1 MLMNKLESIDRAIV
15 LFVNGLHTPLLDEI
29 MWFLS
34 GRFSLIP
41 LYLLLLILLKSQN
54 SWRNTIMI
62 LSGLTLSIL
71 LADQISVHLFKNG
84 FERYRPSHNEE
95 LKHIL
100 HFYEVKPGEYYQGG
114 KYGFVSSHAAN
125 FFALIAFIFPFYKE
139 KKNWI
144 LAGLILVGILV
155 SISRIY
161 LGVHYFSD
169 VLVGATFGIIIGF
182 SIRKILFIICK
193 KSIFP
198 FNENNLTE
206 N

>member
-41 LYLLLLILLKSQN
+41 LYLLLLILLKNQN
-54 SWRNTIMI
+54 SWKNTFII

-95 LKHIL
+95 LKHL
-100 HFYEVKPGEYYQGG
+100 LYFYEVKPGDFYTGG

-125 FFALIAFIFPFYKE
+125 FFALIAFIYPFYKE

-155 SISRIY
+155 AISRIY

-169 VLVGATFGIIIGF
+169 VLIGAALGILVGF
-182 SIRKILFIICK
+182 SIRTLVRVYFKRNAI
-193 KSIFP
+193 S
-198 FNENNLTE
+198 E
-206 N
+206 

>member
-34 GRFSLIP
+34 GRLSLIP
-41 LYLLLLILLKSQN
+41 LYLLLFVLLKFQN
-54 SWRNTIMI
+54 TWKDTLII
-62 LSGLTLSIL
+62 LVGLTFSIL

-95 LKHIL
+95 LKYLL

-125 FFALIAFIFPFYKE
+125 FFAMIAFIFPFYKE
-139 KKNWI
+139 KKKWI
-144 LAGLILVGILV
+144 LAGLILIGILV
-155 SISRIY
+155 AISRIY

-169 VLVGATFGIIIGF
+169 VLVGATLGILVGF
-182 SIRKILFIICK
+182 SIRNLVKVIFK
-193 KSIFP
+193 KNANS
-198 FNENNLTE
+198 N
-206 N
+206 

>member
-1 MLMNKLESIDRAIV
+1 MLMNKLESFDRAIV

-41 LYLLLLILLKSQN
+41 LYLLLLFLLKNQN
-54 SWRNTIMI
+54 SWKNTFII
-62 LSGLTLSIL
+62 LCGLTLSIL

-95 LKHIL
+95 LKQLL
-100 HFYEVKPGEYYQGG
+100 HLYEVKPGEFYTGG

-125 FFALIAFIFPFYKE
+125 FFAMIAFIYPFYKE
-139 KKNWI
+139 KKKWI

-155 SISRIY
+155 AISRIY

-169 VLVGATFGIIIGF
+169 VLIGAALGILVGF
-182 SIRKILFIICK
+182 SIRTLVRVYFKRYAI
-193 KSIFP
+193 S
-198 FNENNLTE
+198 E
-206 N
+206 

>member
-54 SWRNTIMI
+54 SWRNTFII
-62 LSGLTLSIL
+62 LSGLTFSIL

-84 FERYRPSHNEE
+84 FERYRPSHNED
-95 LKHIL
+95 LKHLL

-144 LAGLILVGILV
+144 LAGLILVGILIA
-155 SISRIY
+155 ISRIY

-169 VLVGATFGIIIGF
+169 VLVGAILGILVGF
-182 SIRKILFIICK
+182 SIRSLVKVFFKPNAI
-193 KSIFP
+193 SV
-198 FNENNLTE
+198 
-206 N
+206 

>member
-54 SWRNTIMI
+54 SWRNTFII

-95 LKHIL
+95 LKPLL

-139 KKNWI
+139 IKNWI

-155 SISRIY
+155 AISRIY

-169 VLVGATFGIIIGF
+169 VLVGATLGILVGF
-182 SIRKILFIICK
+182 SIRTLIGVYYKRNAI
-193 KSIFP
+193 S
-198 FNENNLTE
+198 E
-206 N
+206 

>member
-1 MLMNKLESIDRAIV
+1 MNKLESIDRAIV

-34 GRFSLIP
+34 GRLSLLP
-41 LYLLLLILLKSQN
+41 LYLLLLVLLKFQN
-54 SWRNTIMI
+54 TWKNTAII
-62 LSGLTLSIL
+62 LVGLIVSIF

-95 LKHIL
+95 LKHLL

-155 SISRIY
+155 AISRIY

-169 VLVGATFGIIIGF
+169 VLVGAALGILIGF
-182 SIRKILFIICK
+182 SIRNLVKVIFK
-193 KSIFP
+193 KMLIRFK
-198 FNENNLTE
+198 N
-206 N
+206 

>member
-1 MLMNKLESIDRAIV
+1 MNKLESIDRAIV

-41 LYLLLLILLKSQN
+41 LYLLLLILLKRQN
-54 SWRNTIMI
+54 SWRNTFII

-95 LKHIL
+95 LKHLL
-100 HFYEVKPGEYYQGG
+100 HFYEVKPGEFYTGG
-114 KYGFVSSHAAN
+114 KYGFVSSHASN

-139 KKNWI
+139 KKNRI
-144 LAGLILVGILV
+144 LAGLILLGILV
-155 SISRIY
+155 AISRIY

-169 VLVGATFGIIIGF
+169 VLVGATLGILVGF
-182 SIRKILFIICK
+182 SIRKLVKVIFK
-193 KSIFP
+193 KNANSI
-198 FNENNLTE
+198 
-206 N
+206 

>member
-1 MLMNKLESIDRAIV
+1 MNKLESIDRAIV

-34 GRFSLIP
+34 GRLSLLP
-41 LYLLLLILLKSQN
+41 LYLLLLVLLKLQN
-54 SWRNTIMI
+54 TWKNTAII
-62 LSGLTLSIL
+62 LVGLTVAIF
-71 LADQISVHLFKNG
+71 LADQISVHLFKDG

-95 LKHIL
+95 LKHLL

-125 FFALIAFIFPFYKE
+125 FFAMIAFIFPFYKE

-144 LAGLILVGILV
+144 LVGLILIGILV
-155 SISRIY
+155 AISRIY

-169 VLVGATFGIIIGF
+169 VLIGAALGILVGF
-182 SIRKILFIICK
+182 SIRNLVKLIFK
-193 KSIFP
+193 KNTNSI
-198 FNENNLTE
+198 
-206 N
+206 

>member
-34 GRFSLIP
+34 GRFSMIP

-95 LKHIL
+95 LKYLL

-125 FFALIAFIFPFYKE
+125 FFAMIAFIYAFYKE

-155 SISRIY
+155 AISRIY

-169 VLVGATFGIIIGF
+169 VLVGATLGILVGF
-182 SIRKILFIICK
+182 SIRTLIGVYYKRNAI
-193 KSIFP
+193 S
-198 FNENNLTE
+198 E
-206 N
+206 

>member
-1 MLMNKLESIDRAIV
+1 MNWLESFDRQIV
-15 LFVNGLHTPLLDEI
+15 LFVNAWHSPFLDEV

-34 GRFSLIP
+34 GRLSLLP
-41 LYLLLLILLKSQN
+41 LYLLLLMLLKFQN
-54 SWRNTIMI
+54 TWKNTAII
-62 LSGLTLSIL
+62 LVGLIVSIF

-95 LKHIL
+95 LKHLL

-125 FFALIAFIFPFYKE
+125 FFALISFIFPFYKE

-155 SISRIY
+155 AISRIY

-169 VLVGATFGIIIGF
+169 VFVGALLGILIGF
-182 SIRKILFIICK
+182 SIRNLVKVIFK
-193 KSIFP
+193 KNANSI
-198 FNENNLTE
+198 
-206 N
+206 

>member
-54 SWRNTIMI
+54 SWRNTFII

-95 LKHIL
+95 LKYLL

-125 FFALIAFIFPFYKE
+125 FFAMIAFIFPFYKE

-144 LAGLILVGILV
+144 LAGLILIGILV
-155 SISRIY
+155 AISRIY

-169 VLVGATFGIIIGF
+169 VLVGATLGILVGF
-182 SIRKILFIICK
+182 SIRNLVKVIFK
-193 KSIFP
+193 KNANS
-198 FNENNLTE
+198 N
-206 N
+206 

>member
-1 MLMNKLESIDRAIV
+1 MNKLESIDRAIV

-54 SWRNTIMI
+54 SWKNTFII

-95 LKHIL
+95 LKQLL
-100 HFYEVKPGEYYQGG
+100 HFYEVKAGEFYTGG

-125 FFALIAFIFPFYKE
+125 FFAMIAFIYPFYKE
-139 KKNWI
+139 KKKLI

-155 SISRIY
+155 AISRIY

-169 VLVGATFGIIIGF
+169 VLIGAVLGILVGF
-182 SIRKILFIICK
+182 SIRKLIGVYYKRNAI
-193 KSIFP
+193 S
-198 FNENNLTE
+198 E
-206 N
+206 

>member
-15 LFVNGLHTPLLDEI
+15 LFVNGLNTPLLDEI

-54 SWRNTIMI
+54 SWRNTFII

-71 LADQISVHLFKNG
+71 LADQISVHFFKNG

-95 LKHIL
+95 LKYLL

-125 FFALIAFIFPFYKE
+125 FFAMIAFIFPFYKE

-144 LAGLILVGILV
+144 LAGLILIGILV
-155 SISRIY
+155 AISRIY

-169 VLVGATFGIIIGF
+169 VLVGATLGILVGF
-182 SIRKILFIICK
+182 SIRNLVKVIFK
-193 KSIFP
+193 KNANS
-198 FNENNLTE
+198 N
-206 N
+206 

>member
-1 MLMNKLESIDRAIV
+1 MLMNWLESFDRQIV
-15 LFVNGLHTPLLDEI
+15 LFVNGWHSPFLDEV

-34 GRFSLIP
+34 GRLSLLP
-41 LYLLLLILLKSQN
+41 LYILLLVLLKFQN
-54 SWRNTIMI
+54 TWKNTAII
-62 LSGLTLSIL
+62 LVGLIVAIF
-71 LADQISVHLFKNG
+71 LADQISVHLFKNV

-95 LKHIL
+95 LKHLL

-155 SISRIY
+155 AISRIY

-169 VLVGATFGIIIGF
+169 VLVGAALGILIGF
-182 SIRKILFIICK
+182 SIRNLVKVIFK
-193 KSIFP
+193 KMLIRFK
-198 FNENNLTE
+198 N
-206 N
+206 

>member
-1 MLMNKLESIDRAIV
+1 MNKLESIDRAIV

-54 SWRNTIMI
+54 TWKNTAII
-62 LSGLTLSIL
+62 LVGLTFSIL
-71 LADQISVHLFKNG
+71 LADQISVHFFKNG

-95 LKHIL
+95 LKQLL
-100 HFYEVKPGEYYQGG
+100 HFYEVKPGEFYTGG

-125 FFALIAFIFPFYKE
+125 FFALIAFIYPFYKE

-155 SISRIY
+155 AISRIY

-169 VLVGATFGIIIGF
+169 VLIGAALGILVGF
-182 SIRKILFIICK
+182 SIRALISVYFKRNAI
-193 KSIFP
+193 S
-198 FNENNLTE
+198 E
-206 N
+206 

>member
-1 MLMNKLESIDRAIV
+1 MQMNKLESIDRAIV

-34 GRFSLIP
+34 GRLSLLP
-41 LYLLLLILLKSQN
+41 LYLLLLVLLKFQN
-54 SWRNTIMI
+54 TWKNTAII
-62 LSGLTLSIL
+62 LVGLIVSIF

-95 LKHIL
+95 LKHLL

-155 SISRIY
+155 AISRIY

-169 VLVGATFGIIIGF
+169 VLVGAALGILIGF
-182 SIRKILFIICK
+182 SIRNLVKVIFK
-193 KSIFP
+193 KMLIRFK
-198 FNENNLTE
+198 N
-206 N
+206 

>member
-34 GRFSLIP
+34 GRLSLIP
-41 LYLLLLILLKSQN
+41 LYLLLLVLLKLQN
-54 SWRNTIMI
+54 TWKNTAII
-62 LSGLTLSIL
+62 LVGLTVAIFF
-71 LADQISVHLFKNG
+71 ADQISVHLFKDG

-95 LKHIL
+95 LKHLL

-125 FFALIAFIFPFYKE
+125 FFAMIAFIFPFYKE

-144 LAGLILVGILV
+144 LAGLILIGILV
-155 SISRIY
+155 AISRIY

-169 VLVGATFGIIIGF
+169 VLIGAALGILVGF
-182 SIRKILFIICK
+182 SIRNLVKLIFK
-193 KSIFP
+193 KNANSI
-198 FNENNLTE
+198 
-206 N
+206 

>member
-1 MLMNKLESIDRAIV
+1 MQMNKLESIDRAIV

-34 GRFSLIP
+34 GRLSLLP
-41 LYLLLLILLKSQN
+41 LYLLLLVLLKFQN
-54 SWRNTIMI
+54 TWKNTAII
-62 LSGLTLSIL
+62 LVGLIVSIF

-95 LKHIL
+95 LKHLL

-125 FFALIAFIFPFYKE
+125 FFAMIAFIFPFYKE

-155 SISRIY
+155 AISRIY

-169 VLVGATFGIIIGF
+169 VLVGAALGILIGF
-182 SIRKILFIICK
+182 SIRNLVKVIFK
-193 KSIFP
+193 KC
-198 FNENNLTE
+198 
-206 N
+206 

>member
-1 MLMNKLESIDRAIV
+1 MNWLESFDRQIV
-15 LFVNGLHTPLLDEI
+15 LFVNGWHSPFLDEV

-34 GRFSLIP
+34 GRLSLLP
-41 LYLLLLILLKSQN
+41 LYLLLLILLKIQN
-54 SWRNTIMI
+54 SWRNTFII

-95 LKHIL
+95 LKHL
-100 HFYEVKPGEYYQGG
+100 LYFYEVKPGEYYQGG

-125 FFALIAFIFPFYKE
+125 FFAMIAFIFPFYKE

-144 LAGLILVGILV
+144 LAGLILIGILV
-155 SISRIY
+155 AISRIY

-169 VLVGATFGIIIGF
+169 VLVGAALGILIGF
-182 SIRKILFIICK
+182 SIRNLVIVIFK
-193 KSIFP
+193 KNTNSI
-198 FNENNLTE
+198 
-206 N
+206 

>member
-1 MLMNKLESIDRAIV
+1 MNKLESIDRAIV
-15 LFVNGLHTPLLDEI
+15 LFVNGLNTPLLDEI

-54 SWRNTIMI
+54 SWRNTFII

-95 LKHIL
+95 LKHLL

-125 FFALIAFIFPFYKE
+125 FFAMIAFIFPFYKE

-155 SISRIY
+155 AISRIY

-169 VLVGATFGIIIGF
+169 VLVGAALGILIGF
-182 SIRKILFIICK
+182 SIRNLVKLTFK
-193 KSIFP
+193 KNANSI
-198 FNENNLTE
+198 
-206 N
+206 

>member
-1 MLMNKLESIDRAIV
+1 MNKLESIDRAIV

-34 GRFSLIP
+34 GRLSLLP
-41 LYLLLLILLKSQN
+41 LYLLLLVLLKFQN
-54 SWRNTIMI
+54 TWKNTAII
-62 LSGLTLSIL
+62 LVGLIVAIF

-95 LKHIL
+95 LKHLL

-125 FFALIAFIFPFYKE
+125 FFAMIAFIFPFYKE

-155 SISRIY
+155 AISRIY

-169 VLVGATFGIIIGF
+169 VLVGAALGILIGF
-182 SIRKILFIICK
+182 SIRNLVKLTFK
-193 KSIFP
+193 KNANSI
-198 FNENNLTE
+198 
-206 N
+206 

>member
-41 LYLLLLILLKSQN
+41 LYLLLLFLLKNQN
-54 SWRNTIMI
+54 SWKNTFII
-62 LSGLTLSIL
+62 LCGLTLSIL

-95 LKHIL
+95 LKQLL
-100 HFYEVKPGEYYQGG
+100 HFYEVKPGEFYTGG

-125 FFALIAFIFPFYKE
+125 FFVMIAFIYPFYKE
-139 KKNWI
+139 KKNLI
-144 LAGLILVGILV
+144 LAGLILIGILIA
-155 SISRIY
+155 ISRIY

-169 VLVGATFGIIIGF
+169 VLIGAALGILVGF
-182 SIRKILFIICK
+182 SIRTLVRVYFKRNAI
-193 KSIFP
+193 S
-198 FNENNLTE
+198 E
-206 N
+206 

>member
-1 MLMNKLESIDRAIV
+1 MNWLESFDRQIV
-15 LFVNGLHTPLLDEI
+15 LFVNAWHSPFLDEV

-34 GRFSLIP
+34 GRLSLLP
-41 LYLLLLILLKSQN
+41 LYLLLLILLKIQN
-54 SWRNTIMI
+54 SWRNTFII

-95 LKHIL
+95 LKHL
-100 HFYEVKPGEYYQGG
+100 LYFYEVKPGEYYQGG

-125 FFALIAFIFPFYKE
+125 FFAMIAFIFPFYKE

-144 LAGLILVGILV
+144 LAGLILIGILV
-155 SISRIY
+155 AISRIY

-169 VLVGATFGIIIGF
+169 VLVGAALGILIGF
-182 SIRKILFIICK
+182 SIRNLVIVIFK
-193 KSIFP
+193 KNTNSI
-198 FNENNLTE
+198 
-206 N
+206 

>member
-1 MLMNKLESIDRAIV
+1 MLMNWLESFDRQIV
-15 LFVNGLHTPLLDEI
+15 LFVNGWHSPFLDEV

-34 GRFSLIP
+34 GRLSLLP
-41 LYLLLLILLKSQN
+41 LYLLLLILLKIQN
-54 SWRNTIMI
+54 SWRNTFII

-95 LKHIL
+95 LKHL
-100 HFYEVKPGEYYQGG
+100 LYFYEVKPGEYYQGG

-125 FFALIAFIFPFYKE
+125 FFAMIAFIFPFYKE

-144 LAGLILVGILV
+144 LAGLILIGILV
-155 SISRIY
+155 AISRIY

-169 VLVGATFGIIIGF
+169 VLVGAALGILIGF
-182 SIRKILFIICK
+182 SIRNLVIVIFK
-193 KSIFP
+193 KNTNSI
-198 FNENNLTE
+198 
-206 N
+206 